1 MRNLKKMLSLL
12 SMAVALGAAGPSH
25 AQQSREPI
33 KVGVLLGLTG
43 PAAAPA
49 QSVLYGVRMW
59 AKELNDAGG
68 LIGRPVQIVQA
79 DDQFNPAQGINEARR
94 LTQNEKVNMVI
105 GPQAS
110 HLGLAVAPVMN
121 QANIVWS
128 STSVTP
134 DLNFKTAPMHFSGV
148 FNTQSFVAAMVSFA
162 RNQLKVKRVALIA
175 DNGAASKAAVEEF
188 RKQLPAAGIELVAY
202 AEHEARTADAA
213 PQLLNLRRANPEL
226 LLQQSSTGE
235 DGGMVVKSM
244 QDIGWT
250 VPVLS
255 SAVGLSL
262 GGAMKV
268 GGPDIFKSDRLY
280 STVPRIRTY
289 CANEKPGTSG
299 YAKFLAKVAAF
310 EPATA
315 PNIDV
320 GSTIMPYEFLNLYR
334 AAVEAT
340 KSVDGAT
347 LTEWMKVNAGKV
359 PPVASSPYAVNRNSH
374 FLMGEDAL
382 VVVKRADLPRAGDK
396 LLQRDYGC

>member
-1 MRNLKKMLSLL
+1 MKALSLVAAL
-12 SMAVALGAAGPSH
+12 LAVGITGAAQ
-25 AQQSREPI
+25 AQQGREPI
-33 KVGVLLGLTG
+33 KVGVLLGLSG

-59 AKELNDAGG
+59 AKELNDSGG

-94 LTQNEKVNMVI
+94 LTQNEKVHMVI

-121 QANIVWS
+121 QAQIIWS

-148 FNTQSFVAAMVSFA
+148 FNTQSFVAAMVGFA

-188 RKQLPAAGIELVAY
+188 RKQLPAAGLELVAY
-202 AEHEARTADAA
+202 AEHETRTADAA
-213 PQLLNLRRANPEL
+213 PQLLTLRRANPEL

-244 QDIGWT
+244 QDIGWN

-262 GGAMKV
+262 GGALKV

-280 STVPRIRTY
+280 STLPRIRTY
-289 CANEKPGTSG
+289 CANERAGGSG
-299 YAKFLAKVAAF
+299 YARFLAKVAAF
-310 EPATA
+310 EPAIA
-315 PNIDV
+315 ANIDV
-320 GSTIMPYEFLNLYR
+320 GSTIMPYEFLNLYK

-340 KSVDGAT
+340 KSIDSAT
-347 LTEWMKVNAGKV
+347 VAEWIKVNAGKV
-359 PPVASSPYAVNRNSH
+359 PTVASSPYAVNRNSH

-382 VVVKRADLPRAGDK
+382 VVVKRADLPRAGDR
-396 LLQRDYGC
+396 LVQRDYGC